1 MAFSSFNSRIAA
13 PVTYSGVAGRSVV
26 GSGFTSG
33 IVGTT
38 TGFPVTY
45 STSALPAA
53 TTIAAPAP
61 ITYAAPVS
69 SVVETIAAPAPV
81 PVIAERN
88 LLAMGNVISEREIT
102 IEELA
107 AMDRYT
113 AAEAIDIGI
122 VTEAPAPVI
131 VEAAPIVTT
140 AAPVMAA
147 PMITTMAAPMTY
159 AAPMMTTMAAP
170 VTYAST
176 GFTSA
181 PVTYA
186 SAGLPYTTM
195 AAPVAYETVET
206 VAAEEPVIF

>member
-1 MAFSSFNSRIAA
+1 M
-13 PVTYSGVAGRSVV
+13 G
-26 GSGFTSG
+26 
-33 IVGTT
+33 
-38 TGFPVTY
+38 
-45 STSALPAA
+45 

-140 AAPVMAA
+140 MAAPVM
-147 PMITTMAAPMTY
+147 

-170 VTYAST
+170 VTYAAAPMMTTMAAPLTYAST

>member
-1 MAFSSFNSRIAA
+1 M
-13 PVTYSGVAGRSVV
+13 G
-26 GSGFTSG
+26 
-33 IVGTT
+33 
-38 TGFPVTY
+38 
-45 STSALPAA
+45 

-122 VTEAPAPVI
+122 VTEASAPVI

-140 AAPVMAA
+140 MAAPVM
-147 PMITTMAAPMTY
+147 

-170 VTYAST
+170 LTYAST

>member
-1 MAFSSFNSRIAA
+1 MSQ
-13 PVTYSGVAGRSVV
+13 PV
-26 GSGFTSG
+26 
-33 IVGTT
+33 
-38 TGFPVTY
+38 
-45 STSALPAA
+45 
-53 TTIAAPAP
+53 
-61 ITYAAPVS
+61 TYAAPVS
-69 SVVETIAAPAPV
+69 Q

-131 VEAAPIVTT
+131 LEAAPIVTT

-147 PMITTMAAPMTY
+147 PMITTMAAPVTY
-159 AAPMMTTMAAP
+159 AAPMMTTMAP

-195 AAPVAYETVET
+195 AAPVAYETLET